1 MELLGITL
9 GDFELYERLAFL
21 KLSICSQSPYNF
33 VVNILGVLR
42 NMCVC
47 VCVCVYVC
55 IYIFIHLV

>member
-21 KLSICSQSPYNF
+21 KLSICPQSPYNF

-42 NMCVC
+42 KLG
-47 VCVCVYVC
+47 VYVPSLTERDC
-55 IYIFIHLV
+55 